1 MTADDLITLLKAKH
15 AEDVVVT
22 ECKFGPT
29 GYTGSGR
36 IDVWVM
42 PRSWAHPAIQIY
54 ETKVSRSDFLA
65 DHKWQIYLPYCN
77 QFWWV
82 TAPGICTKA
91 EIPEGCGWMESSLT
105 GSRLW
110 TRIKA
115 PYVQR
120 EIPEEIFRYILMSRV
135 KIVREYDPDRMSRGA
150 VQAMLSAKAEDL
162 HFGRLAGRRI
172 HQLIKERISKVDKEN
187 QELVARYK
195 AYDDIRET
203 LGRLGLDPRHAATW
217 AVERKIA
224 DLKQVVPVGLES
236 ALSHAHAG
244 LGLALNK
251 IEAIKKT

>member
-1 MTADDLITLLKAKH
+1 MTAKDLTALLKAKH

-29 GYTGSGR
+29 GFTGSCR

-42 PRSWAHPAIQIY
+42 PRSWARPAIQIY

-82 TAPGICTKA
+82 TAPGVCTKA
-91 EIPEGCGWMESSLT
+91 EISPGCGWMESSLT

-110 TRIKA
+110 TRVKA
-115 PYVQR
+115 PFVER
-120 EIPEEIFRYILMSRV
+120 PIPEGIFRYILMSRV
-135 KIVREYDPDRMSRGA
+135 KIIGEYEPNPMSRER
-150 VQAMLSAKAEDL
+150 VQSLLESKAEDI

-172 HQLIKERISKVDKEN
+172 HQLVKDRISKVETEN
-187 QELVARYK
+187 RELVARYK

-203 LGRLGLDPRHAATW
+203 LGRLGLNPRHASTW

-224 DLKQVVPVGLES
+224 DFQQVVPAGLES
-236 ALSHAHAG
+236 ALSHAHTG